1 MSRYQLH
8 LHTRALAGQE
18 EAYHRWYDEV
28 HIAEVLGL
36 DGFLSGERFEPVPL
50 APDAPPPD
58 GYLAIY
64 EIETDDVGALLQQL
78 NTGKMDISPALD
90 TGNVRT
96 ALYRTITPRVV
107 AR

>member
-36 DGFLSGERFEPVPL
+36 DGFLTGERFQPVPL
-50 APDAPPPD
+50 APDAPAPET
-58 GYLAIY
+58 YLAIY

-78 NTGKMDISPALD
+78 NTGKMDISHALD
-90 TGNVRT
+90 TANVRME
-96 ALYRTITPRVV
+96 LYRTITPKIASR
-107 AR
+107 

>member
-8 LHTRALAGQE
+8 LHTRALPGQE
-18 EAYHRWYDEV
+18 KAYHCWYDEV

-50 APDAPPPD
+50 APDAPPPRD
-58 GYLAIY
+58 YLAIY

-90 TGNVRT
+90 TANVRT
-96 ALYRTITPRVV
+96 DLYRTITAKIASR
-107 AR
+107 

>member
-18 EAYHRWYDEV
+18 AAYHRWYDEV

-36 DGFLSGERFEPVPL
+36 DGFLTGERFEPVPL
-50 APDAPPPD
+50 APDAPPSPD
-58 GYLAIY
+58 YLAIY

-78 NTGKMDISPALD
+78 ATGTMDISPALD
-90 TGNVRT
+90 TAHVRT
-96 ALYRTITPRVV
+96 ELYRTITPRI
-107 AR
+107 ARR